1 MNENKSPFGDNHAIE
16 GTPDRMFEN
25 NVEVFDHNVEVFD
38 RGLLVKKVFADG
50 RTCGNGGPA
59 GIPNN
64 VEPDGALPP
73 DEDVQAI
80 ANQWLDVEDEKGP
93 QLAEPGKPMI
103 HPVPE
108 NDVDAADAIKQI
120 VEKLETAVA
129 EQQDTIN
136 QLTAV
141 PLYYATVFSENHVVD
156 KTKFAYGDRVE
167 ILDKEHE
174 AYISGSKKSTVV
186 VGKIVSSEPVVSD
199 DGKVTV
205 EFPSYIPLFNK
216 QYQLSVGLGEDKRQ
230 VALMLKNDGTNVVVV
245 KDNGDLA
252 ECRNHSRFDP
262 KPGEIAKINGAT
274 HQIEEILPNSKNN
287 GLDVC
292 KVAQVIDENTLELEA
307 VSGANPKLI
316 TNKTGEEVKAGDRVA
331 VAAGRVAVRLFADK
345 DNKYKVKGN
354 LNITWDDIGGQEQAK
369 DELREAIELPA
380 LHPEIFQFYGQNP
393 PKGVL
398 LYGPPGCG
406 KTLLGKASACALAAL
421 HGKESAETGFNYVK
435 GPEMLSMWVGNTE
448 QNVRALFEQGRR
460 HYEEHGYPCVTFVDE
475 ADSILQERGGSGGV
489 KSERYHDSMV
499 AQWLAEMDGLE
510 AANQIVI
517 FATNRPHALDGA
529 LTREGRVDR
538 HIKVRR
544 PGRLQASEIFK
555 IHLKN
560 VPLYQVNLAELAE
573 IAAEELWAARPL
585 YTVEANDG
593 RKLVFGLTDCVS
605 GAMIAGL
612 IQDAK
617 GQALKRDL
625 KANQKIG
632 LTVEDLREAVS
643 RTYVRHR
650 DLNHRFDLVDFY
662 EENGIEENSVKVKK
676 IAMAS

>member
-1 MNENKSPFGDNHAIE
+1 MDEQQHNAD
-16 GTPDRMFEN
+16 
-25 NVEVFDHNVEVFD
+25 VE
-38 RGLLVKKVFADG
+38 AM
-50 RTCGNGGPA
+50 
-59 GIPNN
+59 
-64 VEPDGALPP
+64 
-73 DEDVQAI
+73 
-80 ANQWLDVEDEKGP
+80 ANLWLDAEDEKGP
-93 QLAEPGKPMI
+93 ELAEAGKPMLM
-103 HPVPE
+103 PE
-108 NDVDAADAIKQI
+108 PEDADAAAAVKQI
-120 VEKLETAVA
+120 IEKLETAVA

-136 QLTAV
+136 QLTA
-141 PLYYATVFSENHVVD
+141 PPIYYATVFSENHVVD
-156 KTKFAYGDRVE
+156 PSKFEYGDRVQL
-167 ILDKEHE
+167 LDEEHE
-174 AYISGSKKSTVV
+174 AYLAGIKKSPIVL
-186 VGKIVSSEPVVSD
+186 GKIVSSHPVVSEA
-199 DGKVTV
+199 GKVTV

-216 QYQLSVGLGEDKRQ
+216 QYELNIGLGEEKAQ
-230 VALMLKNDGTNVVVV
+230 VCLMLKNDGTNVVVV
-245 KDNGDLA
+245 KDDGSLA
-252 ECRNHSRFDP
+252 ECRNHNRFDP

-274 HQIEEILPNSKNN
+274 HQIEGILQNSKDN
-287 GLDVC
+287 GLEVC
-292 KVAQVIDENTLELEA
+292 KVVQIVDENTLELEA
-307 VSGANPKLI
+307 KNGSNSKLVV
-316 TNKTGEEVKAGDRVA
+316 NKTGEQVKVGDRVG
-331 VAAGRVAVRLFADK
+331 VAAGRIAIRLFADE

-354 LNITWDDIGGQEQAK
+354 INVTWNDIGGQEQAK

-406 KTLLGKASACALAAL
+406 KTMLGKATAKALADI
-421 HGKESAETGFNYVK
+421 HGKESVETGFNYIK

-460 HYEEHGYPCVTFVDE
+460 HFEEHGYPCVTFVDE

-489 KSERYHDSMV
+489 RSERYHDSMV

-544 PGRLQASEIFK
+544 PKKQQAMEIFK

-560 VPLYQVNLAELAE
+560 VPLHEVKLEELAE
-573 IAAEELWAARPL
+573 IAADELWVDRPL
-585 YTVEANDG
+585 YIVESNDG
-593 RKLVFGLTDCVS
+593 KKLIFGLTDCVS

-625 KANQKIG
+625 KNNQKIG
-632 LTVEDLREAVS
+632 LTLDDVREAVG
-643 RTYVRHR
+643 RTYIRHR
-650 DLNHRFDLVDFY
+650 DLNHRFDLIDFY
-662 EENGIEENSVKVKK
+662 EENGIEENSVKTKK
-676 IAMAS
+676 IAIAS